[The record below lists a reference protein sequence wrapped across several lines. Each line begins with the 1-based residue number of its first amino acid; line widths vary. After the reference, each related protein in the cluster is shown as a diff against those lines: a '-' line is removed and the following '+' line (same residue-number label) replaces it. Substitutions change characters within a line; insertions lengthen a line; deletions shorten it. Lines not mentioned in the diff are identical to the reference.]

1 MRYLGIKPGSL
12 EEAIKKTDEDYQA
25 LFKKELKK
33 KQDDTGCMAMPA
45 RCHEKPAREASKRSQ
60 KDARKMTV

>member
-25 LFKKELKK
+25 LFKKELKHK
-33 KQDDTGCMAMPA
+33 EERILSFAETSSPLRSAIGL
-45 RCHEKPAREASKRSQ
+45 AS
-60 KDARKMTV
+60 A